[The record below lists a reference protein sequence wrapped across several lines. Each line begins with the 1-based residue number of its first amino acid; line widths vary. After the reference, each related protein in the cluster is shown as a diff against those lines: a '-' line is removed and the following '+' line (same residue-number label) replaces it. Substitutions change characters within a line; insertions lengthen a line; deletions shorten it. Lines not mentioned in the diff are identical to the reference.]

1 MQPSAQQHISHR
13 PEVCAHHALHA
24 DIHSPALT
32 IRESLVF
39 SAECRLIIDDQNQ
52 LQEFV
57 DEVSSHAPCLPA

>member
-1 MQPSAQQHISHR
+1 MAPAR
-13 PEVCAHHALHA
+13 A

-57 DEVSSHAPCLPA
+57 DEVSCHACCLHGCLHPSGPGIELQG